1 MKLLKALTLLGL
13 VARVVNSVPAKDEDA
28 LVDYMEDGDLSDK
41 EMHIE
46 DVLKGM
52 QYEPETDKIEAKLY
66 EGACALNFP
75 KNKLYN
81 SKLDVLL

>member
-13 VARVVNSVPAKDEDA
+13 VARVVNSVPAKDEAA
-28 LVDYMEDGDLSDK
+28 LVDHMEDGDLSDK

-52 QYEPETDKIEAKLY
+52 QYEPQTDIEAKLY
-66 EGACALNFP
+66 EGACALNLA

-81 SKLDVLL
+81 SKLHVLL

>member
-1 MKLLKALTLLGL
+1 MKFLKALTLLDL
-13 VARVVNSVPAKDEDA
+13 VASVVNSVPAKDEDA
-28 LVDYMEDGDLSDK
+28 LVDHMEDGNVSDK

-52 QYEPETDKIEAKLY
+52 QYEPETDIEANNY
-66 EGACALNFP
+66 EGTCALNLA

-81 SKLDVLL
+81 SKLHVLL